1 MPILSSLTAMSEA
14 NKNETIRSASVEA
27 KPGWLDLV
35 RDQVTSL
42 RFGTV
47 LITVHDGRVVQV
59 EKNEKLRLDQTT
71 STPSIHEQRG

>member
-1 MPILSSLTAMSEA
+1 MSEA
-14 NKNETIRSASVEA
+14 HKNETSRSVRGEF
-27 KPGWLDLV
+27 KHTWLDLV
-35 RDQVTSL
+35 HDQVASL

-71 STPSIHEQRG
+71 SIPARPDQSG

>member
-1 MPILSSLTAMSEA
+1 MSEA
-14 NKNETIRSASVEA
+14 NKNETGRSVRDEF
-27 KPGWLDLV
+27 KPSWLDLV
-35 RDQVTSL
+35 RDQVASL

-71 STPSIHEQRG
+71 STPARPAQRG